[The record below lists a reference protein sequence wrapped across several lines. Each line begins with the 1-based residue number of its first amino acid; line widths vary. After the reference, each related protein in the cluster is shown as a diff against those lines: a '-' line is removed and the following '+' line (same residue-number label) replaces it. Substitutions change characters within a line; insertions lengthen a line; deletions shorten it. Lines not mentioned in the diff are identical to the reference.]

1 MSKQGRKP
9 TRKKTKKKVS
19 KNKHPDNIYNV
30 FCDLCDYVTYRRF
43 HLVKHRRK
51 VHDLDHDVKLN
62 IKFNF
67 FCTECD
73 FKSKN
78 VGVMERHKKAKHL
91 DQNSKH
97 LFPCAKCEFLAPSAS
112 ELEQHKEDAHDGDD
126 LLKEVKLACEKCDYI
141 SPKEEFALYLI
152 HSFL

>member
-1 MSKQGRKP
+1 MFVVYLIICYLHIDLHARHHRNIFLSVTMTDIDEAEDTIDQFMSKQGRKP

-51 VHDLDHDVKLN
+51 VHDLDHNVKLN

-67 FCTECD
+67 SCTECD

-78 VGVMERHKKAKHL
+78 VGVMERHKKAGVYVM
-91 DQNSKH
+91 QNTMVGGGGRT
-97 LFPCAKCEFLAPSAS
+97 LRRTYP
-112 ELEQHKEDAHDGDD
+112 
-126 LLKEVKLACEKCDYI
+126 
-141 SPKEEFALYLI
+141 
-152 HSFL
+152 